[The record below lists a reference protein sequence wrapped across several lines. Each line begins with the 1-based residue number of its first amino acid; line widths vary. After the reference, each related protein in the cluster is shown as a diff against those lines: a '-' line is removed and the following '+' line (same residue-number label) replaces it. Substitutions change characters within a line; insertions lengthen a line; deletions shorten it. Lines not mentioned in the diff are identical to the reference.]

1 MTPPP
6 PVDLPGEVRDA
17 SIAAGMGVSAFI
29 IRALCGSRKE
39 SLSALAAQ
47 TVVAGLVAVLV
58 GMASKGWFTQA
69 LAEFHLAAAGIAA
82 FVSPELISMLIRKI
96 RGIR

>member
-6 PVDLPGEVRDA
+6 PVDIPGEVRDA
-17 SIAAGMGVSAFI
+17 GIAAGMGVTAFI
-29 IRALCGSRKE
+29 IRAACGNRRE
-39 SLSALAAQ
+39 SKSALAVQ
-47 TVVAGLVAVLV
+47 TILAGFVAVLV

-82 FVSPELISMLIRKI
+82 FVSPELIAMLIRKI